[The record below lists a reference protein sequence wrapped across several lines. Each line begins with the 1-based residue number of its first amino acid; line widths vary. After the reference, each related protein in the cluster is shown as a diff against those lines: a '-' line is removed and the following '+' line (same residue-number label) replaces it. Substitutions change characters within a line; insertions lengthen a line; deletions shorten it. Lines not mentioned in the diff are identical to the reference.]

1 MKTRA
6 TYRQTRALFL
16 AARYTSE
23 RMRSRGMSAV
33 EVMIAVMVAAAIT
46 IPILTLLFQERD
58 TEQRSRFEYLALL
71 AARDEMYQAR
81 MLIGMGA
88 DPKNVAHGLRQ
99 VKLNPLDAIGNTFF
113 EGTLPATKYPAE
125 MERVQVEVSI
135 DGSAAGTPHV
145 HPARVHAT
153 WLDPDAAKASGQAG
167 RKSDVELQFGVLTP
181 PWGAP

>member
-1 MKTRA
+1 
-6 TYRQTRALFL
+6 
-16 AARYTSE
+16 
-23 RMRSRGMSAV
+23 MRIRGMSAV
-33 EVMIAVMVAAAIT
+33 EVMIAVMVAGAIT

-88 DPKNVAHGLRQ
+88 DPRNVAHAPRQ
-99 VKLNPLDAIGNTFF
+99 VKGNPMDAVGTTYF
-113 EGTLPATKYPAE
+113 EGTPPATKYPDD
-125 MERVQVEVSI
+125 MQRVQVEVGI
-135 DGSAAGTPHV
+135 DSPSAGTPHV

-153 WLDPDAAKASGQAG
+153 WLDPDAAKATGQAG
-167 RKSDVELQFGVLTP
+167 RKSDVEIQFGVLTP